1 MENVGWVTA
10 LQACVPIL
18 VALVG
23 IIPTIIAN
31 RKKTQE
37 TIETMQTTLVNDINN
52 TKNEVTALKK
62 EVATLQTGFDEHVT
76 EEEVHRAKQSRY
88 RILRFYDEVCAGVEH
103 SESHWEDVLDDADFY
118 ENYCEH
124 NEDFKNSR
132 GHIAIQHLKETYAK
146 LKKSGKF
153 LTHE

>member
-1 MENVGWVTA
+1 MEQSAWITV
-10 LQACVPIL
+10 LQACIPIF
-18 VALVG
+18 VAIVG
-23 IIPTIIAN
+23 IVPTIVSN

-52 TKNEVTALKK
+52 TKNEVTSLKT
-62 EVATLQTGFDEHVT
+62 EVATLQTGFNAHVA
-76 EEEVHRAKQSRY
+76 EEEEHRAKQARY

-124 NEDFKNSR
+124 NKDFKNSR
-132 GHIAIQHLKETYAK
+132 GHIAIQYLRETYAM

-153 LTHE
+153 LTHK